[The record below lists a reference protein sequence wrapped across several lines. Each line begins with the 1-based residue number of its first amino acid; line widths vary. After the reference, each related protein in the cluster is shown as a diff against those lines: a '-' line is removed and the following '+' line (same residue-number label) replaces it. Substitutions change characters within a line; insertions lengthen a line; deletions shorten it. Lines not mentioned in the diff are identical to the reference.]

1 MSPSSAQAINPTA
14 IATNP
19 PVSFAQEE
27 DANGLPSRIEVG
39 FMQGYGA
46 ELGKVVFAALKTV
59 TEVAKALFESLLPE
73 EPTINNSADN
83 SSFPQHSSILSTR
96 FLYYATGIKDISWRA
111 VGREIIIEHTHPSVL
126 EEHLTS
132 TDNLS
137 PFDIAA
143 LLLALSRVQEER
155 NPAVQTQT
163 FIKPELVVWARERA
177 GLSEKDLAKKM
188 SVSPERLHDWQT
200 GKASL
205 TIKQMKK
212 LAQKTYTPFG
222 YLLASKAPEETLPIA
237 DFRTFDDHDPTGR
250 RPSGALLTTLYAMQ
264 RRQNWFRDY
273 LMEIGADPVPLVGQ
287 CDKKQGVRE
296 VATALR
302 AAYGVGEETGLS
314 EDYPNKDTAISKL
327 IAATAELGISVIRN
341 DIVGNNTHRPLDVKE
356 FRGFALC
363 DRYAPLIFINGRDAR
378 AAQIFTLV
386 HELVHL
392 CIEES
397 GVSNLDAKT
406 LDRADA
412 TEKFCN
418 RVATELLL
426 PRASFLRHWKK
437 NAELEPEDRIKRT
450 AESFNVNTQAA
461 VYRALDKKLIG
472 RQEYWKFCEREEAER
487 RRDKSAQGGG
497 DFYATQKYRV
507 GDRFAKAVIACA
519 REGTLSY
526 REAHELM
533 DIKKTA
539 TFEKLAE
546 RFGCGR

>member
-1 MSPSSAQAINPTA
+1 MT
-14 IATNP
+14 
-19 PVSFAQEE
+19 
-27 DANGLPSRIEVG
+27 
-39 FMQGYGA
+39 
-46 ELGKVVFAALKTV
+46 
-59 TEVAKALFESLLPE
+59 
-73 EPTINNSADN
+73 
-83 SSFPQHSSILSTR
+83 
-96 FLYYATGIKDISWRA
+96 
-111 VGREIIIEHTHPSVL
+111 
-126 EEHLTS
+126 
-132 TDNLS
+132 
-137 PFDIAA
+137 
-143 LLLALSRVQEER
+143 
-155 NPAVQTQT
+155 QTQT

-177 GLSEKDLAKKM
+177 GLSEEDLAKKM
-188 SVSPERLHDWQT
+188 SVSPERLDDWQT

-205 TIKQMKK
+205 TIREMEK
-212 LAQKTYTPFG
+212 LAQKTYTPLG
-222 YLLASKAPEETLPIA
+222 YLFASKAPEETLPIA
-237 DFRTFDDHDPTGR
+237 DFRTFGDHDLTR
-250 RPSGALLTTLYAMQ
+250 RKPSGALLTTLYTMQ

-273 LMEIGADPVPLVGQ
+273 LMGIGADPVPLVGR

-296 VATALR
+296 VVATLR
-302 AAYGVGEETGLS
+302 AVYGVDEKTGLG

-327 IAATAELGISVIRN
+327 IVATAELGVLVMRN
-341 DIVGNNTHRPLDVKE
+341 GVVGNNARRPLDVKE

-378 AAQIFTLV
+378 AAQIFTLA
-386 HELVHL
+386 HELAHL

-437 NAELEPEDRIKRT
+437 NAELEPEGRIRRI
-450 AESFNVNTQAA
+450 AESFKVSTHAA
-461 VYRALDKKLIG
+461 ARRALDEKLIS
-472 RQEYWKFCEREEAER
+472 RREYWEFYEREEAECK
-487 RRDKSAQGGG
+487 RDKSAWGGG

-507 GDRFAKAVIACA
+507 SDRFAKAVIACA
-519 REGTLSY
+519 REGALSY

-546 RFGCGR
+546 RLGYGR

>member
-1 MSPSSAQAINPTA
+1 MT
-14 IATNP
+14 
-19 PVSFAQEE
+19 
-27 DANGLPSRIEVG
+27 
-39 FMQGYGA
+39 
-46 ELGKVVFAALKTV
+46 
-59 TEVAKALFESLLPE
+59 
-73 EPTINNSADN
+73 
-83 SSFPQHSSILSTR
+83 
-96 FLYYATGIKDISWRA
+96 
-111 VGREIIIEHTHPSVL
+111 
-126 EEHLTS
+126 
-132 TDNLS
+132 
-137 PFDIAA
+137 
-143 LLLALSRVQEER
+143 
-155 NPAVQTQT
+155 QTQT

-188 SVSPERLHDWQT
+188 SVSPERLDDWQT

-205 TIKQMKK
+205 TIREMEK
-212 LAQKTYTPFG
+212 LAQKTYTPLG
-222 YLLASKAPEETLPIA
+222 YLFASKAPEETLPIP
-237 DFRTFDDHDPTGR
+237 DFRTFGDHDPTRR

-264 RRQNWFRDY
+264 RRQDWFRDY
-273 LMEIGADPVPLVGQ
+273 LMEIGTDPVPLVGQ

-296 VATALR
+296 VATTIR
-302 AAYGVGEETGLS
+302 AAYGMDEKTGLS

-327 IAATAELGISVIRN
+327 IAATSELGILVMRN

-363 DRYAPLIFINGRDAR
+363 DRYAPLIFINGRDDR
-378 AAQIFTLV
+378 AAQIFTLA
-386 HELVHL
+386 HELAHL

-418 RVATELLL
+418 RVAAELLL
-426 PRASFLRHWKK
+426 PRTSFLRHWGE
-437 NAELEPEDRIKRT
+437 NAELEPEGRIRRI
-450 AESFNVNTQAA
+450 AEDFNVSNQAA
-461 VYRALDKKLIG
+461 ARRALDEKLIG
-472 RQEYWKFCEREEAER
+472 RQEYWEFYKREEAER
-487 RRDKSAQGGG
+487 RQDKSARGGG

-519 REGTLSY
+519 REGALSY

-546 RFGCGR
+546 RLGYGR